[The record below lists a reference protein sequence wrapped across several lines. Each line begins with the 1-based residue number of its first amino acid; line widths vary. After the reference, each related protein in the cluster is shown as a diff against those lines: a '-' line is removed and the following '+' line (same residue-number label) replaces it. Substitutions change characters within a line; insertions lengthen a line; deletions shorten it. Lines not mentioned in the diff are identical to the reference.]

1 MGRWGPDARGPLEQA
16 AIDLCLERGFE
27 QITVAE
33 IAQRAGFSER
43 TFYRHFADK
52 PEVLFGGMGYLRDH
66 VVSLVTGA
74 PASATPMEAVVTA
87 FEQAGSDLQV
97 NAERLRQRQDA
108 INATPELQAREL
120 TKLAHISEAITHA
133 LRQRGTSEHSAVM
146 AAEAGTLVFR
156 VTYGRWIAHPGRHG
170 WTALFHETLQDAGTV
185 FSGVSPLTPHP

>member
-16 AIDLCLERGFE
+16 AVELCLERGFE

-43 TFYRHFADK
+43 TFYRHFVDK

-66 VVSLVTGA
+66 VVSLVTAA
-74 PASATPMEAVVTA
+74 PTSVTPMEAVVTA
-87 FEQAGSDLQV
+87 FEQAGSGLQDSV
-97 NAERLRQRQDA
+97 ERLRHRQDA

-120 TKLAHISEAITHA
+120 SKLAHIAEAITHA
-133 LRQRGTSEHSAVM
+133 LRQRGVSEHAAMM

-156 VTYGRWIAHPGRHG
+156 ITYGQWIAQPRQYE
-170 WTALFHETLQDAGTV
+170 WTVLFRQTLEETGSI
-185 FSGVSPLTPHP
+185 FSGVSPLAPHP